1 MWHLGFTSPWRF
13 VRKRIINSAENN
25 SFVERVNFAKKIN
38 IMSSL
43 VGKKAPSFRAGA
55 ITNGGTVVS
64 DFSLDQFIGK
74 KHVVFFF
81 YPKDFT
87 FVCPT
92 ELHAFQEKLAEFE
105 SRNCAVV
112 ACSTDTEESHW
123 GWLQMEKNAGGIKGI
138 TYPIVADVSKTISD
152 NYGVLAGEYDYDV
165 DGNLV
170 ANGPMIAYR
179 GLFLIDKNGMVM
191 HQLINNFPLGRNVE
205 EALRMVDA
213 LQFFEENGEVCPAN
227 WSKGSEGMK
236 ANHEGVANYLA
247 TH

>member
-1 MWHLGFTSPWRF
+1 VLTLQ
-13 VRKRIINSAENN
+13 
-25 SFVERVNFAKKIN
+25 KIN

-43 VGKKAPSFRAGA
+43 VGKKAPSFKAGA
-55 ITNGGTVVS
+55 ITNGGTVVG

-179 GLFLIDKNGMVM
+179 GLFLIDKNGVVM

-236 ANHEGVANYLA
+236 ANHEGVADYLA
-247 TH
+247 KH

>member
-1 MWHLGFTSPWRF
+1 MLFE
-13 VRKRIINSAENN
+13 RKRIINIEVNN
-25 SFVERVNFAKKIN
+25 PTAKVLTLQKIN
-38 IMSSL
+38 FMSSL
-43 VGKKAPSFRAGA
+43 VGKKAPSFKAGA

-74 KHVVFFF
+74 QHVVFFF

-105 SRNCAVV
+105 SRNCSVV

-123 GWLQMEKNAGGIKGI
+123 GWLQMEKKAGGIKGI

-152 NYGVLAGEYDYDV
+152 TYGVLAGEYDYDSE
-165 DGNLV
+165 GNLV

-179 GLFLIDKNGMVM
+179 GLFLIDKNGVVM
-191 HQLINNFPLGRNVE
+191 HQLINNFPLGRNVD

-236 ANHEGVANYLA
+236 ANHEGVADYLA
-247 TH
+247 KH

>member
-1 MWHLGFTSPWRF
+1 
-13 VRKRIINSAENN
+13 
-25 SFVERVNFAKKIN
+25 
-38 IMSSL
+38 MSSL
-43 VGKKAPSFRAGA
+43 VGKKAPSFKAGA

-64 DFSLDQFIGK
+64 DFSLDQFVGK

-152 NYGVLAGEYDYDV
+152 NYGVLAGEYDYDE

-179 GLFLIDKNGMVM
+179 GLFLIDKNGVVM

-236 ANHEGVANYLA
+236 ANHEGVADYLA
-247 TH
+247 KH

>member
-1 MWHLGFTSPWRF
+1 VLTLQ
-13 VRKRIINSAENN
+13 
-25 SFVERVNFAKKIN
+25 KIN
-38 IMSSL
+38 FMSSL
-43 VGKKAPSFRAGA
+43 VGKKAPSFKAGA

-123 GWLQMEKNAGGIKGI
+123 GWLQMEKKAGGIKGI

-152 NYGVLAGEYDYDV
+152 TYGVLAGEYDYDSE
-165 DGNLV
+165 GNLV
-170 ANGPMIAYR
+170 ANGAMIAYR
-179 GLFLIDKNGMVM
+179 GLFLIDKNGVVM
-191 HQLINNFPLGRNVE
+191 HQLINNFPLGRNVD

-236 ANHEGVANYLA
+236 ANHEGVADYLA
-247 TH
+247 KH